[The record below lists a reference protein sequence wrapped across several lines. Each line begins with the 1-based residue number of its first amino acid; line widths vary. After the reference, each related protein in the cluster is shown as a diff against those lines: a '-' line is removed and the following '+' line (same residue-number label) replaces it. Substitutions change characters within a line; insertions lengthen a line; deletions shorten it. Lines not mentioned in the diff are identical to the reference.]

1 MASNYRKAFD
11 AIAGMQ
17 AHDGDRQTQAE
28 IVFRTAISVA
38 QNEDHPHYATMAK
51 YIMDQ
56 TVGRPTETVDVNL
69 GVQRGMVFSEVGAS
83 LFGVSSVQARTV
95 NEKGEVEDVDINL
108 GGEVGSDD

>member
-1 MASNYRKAFD
+1 MSQYRKAFD

-17 AHDGDRQTQAE
+17 AYDDDPATQAE
-28 IVFRTAISVA
+28 LVYREAFKVSRDPT
-38 QNEDHPHYATMAK
+38 HPHYATMAK
-51 YIMDQ
+51 YVMDQ

-95 NEKGEVEDVDINL
+95 NEKGEVVDVDINL
-108 GGEVGSDD
+108 GGEIGSDD